1 MKKIIFLVIILAT
14 FGIVNGQDVHKIIKG
29 DTLWDIS
36 GKYYGDNFKWPLI
49 WKYNTY
55 INNPDLI
62 FPNDKILIPFLSSD
76 VETLNLQ
83 DSKTIKIGK
92 GASSFSNTSDKQFI
106 EPKKNNYRYLG
117 DFETVLEKIPVNVVI
132 STEGGKYYVSDGDI
146 LRISVDDNNTFSKGE
161 KIAFM
166 NFISK
171 VEKGYMFKVSGYGT
185 IERVE
190 KNNAIVNIDNSYD
203 SLGKGYFAI
212 KAPSNK
218 IQLPKGFVEVKGS
231 TSGRIVFTTDSMSI
245 SGVGYRVVIDK
256 GLRDGL
262 KAGDILEIVKIF
274 KEEGFTREEKIAE
287 AQVIVSTSNYST
299 AEVKQGTYE
308 ITVGDIARLIKV
320 SWY

>member
-1 MKKIIFLVIILAT
+1 MKRIIFLVIISAT

-62 FPNDKILIPFLSSD
+62 FPNDRILIPLLSSD
-76 VETLNLQ
+76 GDTLSLQ
-83 DSKTIKIGK
+83 NSNTIKIGK
-92 GASSFSNTSDKQFI
+92 GESSFSNTSYKQFI
-106 EPKKNNYRYLG
+106 EPKKSTYRYLS
-117 DFETVLEKIPVNVVI
+117 DFETVLEKIPANVVI
-132 STEGGKYYVSDGDI
+132 STEGGKYYVSDGNI

-161 KIAFM
+161 KIAFV

-185 IERVE
+185 VEKVE
-190 KNNAIVNIDNSYD
+190 KNNVIVNIDKAYD

-212 KAPSNK
+212 KALPDK
-218 IQLPKGFVEVKGS
+218 IQLPKGFVEVNNS
-231 TSGRIVFTTDSMSI
+231 TSGRVIFTTDSMSI
-245 SGVGYRVVIDK
+245 SGEGYRIMIDK

-262 KAGDILEIVKIF
+262 KAGDIVEIVKIF
-274 KEEGFTREEKIAE
+274 KEEDFTREEKIAE
-287 AQVIVSTSNYST
+287 AQIIVSTSNYST
-299 AEVKQGTYE
+299 AEVKKGTYE
-308 ITVGDIARLIKV
+308 IAVGDTARLIKV
-320 SWY
+320 SSY